1 MFDKGHG
8 TPIVLIPGLHGRWEW
23 TRPLLAQLAKQ
34 NRAIS
39 YSLCGDLGSGWRLDP
54 ALGFENYTRQL
65 EDVLDRA
72 GVARA
77 VICGISYGGLIAL
90 RYAAARPE
98 RVAGLVLAST
108 PGPGWHP
115 TAQQARWIA
124 RPWLSAPVFVATSP
138 VRVWPEISQAIPGWR
153 GRLEFMCRQGL
164 RAAAAPM
171 IPSLMSSRIRWTRGM
186 DLAGECARVT
196 APTLVLTG
204 EEGLD
209 RVVPVSSTRG
219 YTRAIRGARYE
230 MIDGTGHIGVLTQ
243 PERFAAVLSDFAN
256 GSSH

>member
-1 MFDKGHG
+1 MFDQGQG

-23 TRPLLAQLAKQ
+23 TRPLLKQLAKR

-39 YSLCGDLGSGWRLDP
+39 YSLCGDLGSGRRFDP

-65 EDVLDRA
+65 DDVLDRA

-77 VICGISYGGLIAL
+77 VVCGVSYGGLIAL

-108 PGPGWHP
+108 PGPGWQP

-138 VRVWPEISQAIPGWR
+138 IRVWPEISRAIPGWR
-153 GRLEFMCRQGL
+153 GRMRFMYRQGL

-171 IPSLMSSRIRWTRGM
+171 IPSLMSSRIRYARAMEVDADCTR
-186 DLAGECARVT
+186 VS

-209 RVVPVSSTRG
+209 RVVPVSSTRR
-219 YTRAIRGARYE
+219 YTCAIRGARYE
-230 MIDGTGHIGVLTQ
+230 MMTGTGHIGVLTQ
-243 PERFAAVLSDFAN
+243 PERFAAILAEFAN
-256 GSSH
+256 GTCH

>member
-1 MFDKGHG
+1 MFDKGAG

-23 TRPLLAQLAKQ
+23 TRPLLTELAKR

-54 ALGFENYTRQL
+54 GLGFENYTRQL

-72 GVARA
+72 RVDRA
-77 VICGISYGGLIAL
+77 VICGVSYGGLIAL
-90 RYAAARPE
+90 RFAAARPA
-98 RVAGLVLAST
+98 RVARLVLAST
-108 PGPGWHP
+108 PGPGWQP

-138 VRVWPEISQAIPGWR
+138 MRVWPEISTAIPDWR
-153 GRLEFMCRQGL
+153 GRVGFMCRQGL

-171 IPSLMSSRIRWTRGM
+171 IPSLMSSRIRWARGM
-186 DLAGECARVT
+186 NLAAECARVA
-196 APTLVLTG
+196 APTLVVTG

-219 YTRAIRGARYE
+219 YARAIRGARYE
-230 MIDGTGHIGVLTQ
+230 MLGGTGHIGVLTQ
-243 PERFAAVLSDFAN
+243 PERFASVLGEFAN
-256 GSSH
+256 GTCY